1 MDHWTKENSHNKKKK
16 NLDTLGAHD
25 RCVQSLGALRDPL
38 QSRCLAGKHMQ
49 HINEEPVDP
58 DWEYPDALLTG
69 HLLHHPKSFVHSLK
83 GSSLCAQ
90 LYER

>member
-1 MDHWTKENSHNKKKK
+1 MTGVSNPWEHSG
-16 NLDTLGAHD
+16 TLCKAAV
-25 RCVQSLGALRDPL
+25 RLVQR
-38 QSRCLAGKHMQ
+38 
-49 HINEEPVDP
+49 INEEPVDP